1 MLEKETLTAVL
12 QFTGCTELPAALKE
26 GDIYVR
32 AIAKV
37 KKANNHETMCVIVND
52 GTGKPIIKKDFG
64 SISMIKEIVEIY
76 PLSVLESDSIPDF
89 RKKKDIV
96 SFLVRLGETESHVER
111 LASSKEDEDKA
122 ALKALV
128 YKHCIKLQIARENAK
143 STAQAKPVT
152 PVVDTEASDTPTD
165 TNVSGNT
172 NQEDDKQVDN
182 EIKVDETPNQK
193 DNGTDENNT
202 NPEETAGEDKATDS
216 DF

>member
-96 SFLVRLGETESHVER
+96 SFLVRLGETESHVEK
-111 LASSKEDEDKA
+111 LASSKEEEDKA
-122 ALKALV
+122 TLKALV

-143 STAQAKPVT
+143 SAAPAKAVD
-152 PVVDTEASDTPTD
+152 PVVEPETPETITETKTD
-165 TNVSGNT
+165 EKP
-172 NQEDDKQVDN
+172 NQE
-182 EIKVDETPNQK
+182 

-202 NPEETAGEDKATDS
+202 NPEETVGENQATGS

>member
-1 MLEKETLTAVL
+1 MLEKETLTEVL

-52 GTGKPIIKKDFG
+52 GTGNPIIKKDFG

-96 SFLVRLGETESHVER
+96 SFLVRLGETESHVEK

-143 STAQAKPVT
+143 STAQEKPVT
-152 PVVDTEASDTPTD
+152 TVVDTDASDKPTE
-165 TNVSGNT
+165 TNV
-172 NQEDDKQVDN
+172 
-182 EIKVDETPNQK
+182 DENHNPE

>member
-37 KKANNHETMCVIVND
+37 KKSNNHETMCVIVND
-52 GTGKPIIKKDFG
+52 GTGNPIIKKDFG

-96 SFLVRLGETESHVER
+96 SFLVRLGETESHVEK

-143 STAQAKPVT
+143 STAQAKHVA
-152 PVVDTEASDTPTD
+152 PVVDTEDSENHTETKVYKT
-165 TNVSGNT
+165 TN
-172 NQEDDKQVDN
+172 K
-182 EIKVDETPNQK
+182 K

-202 NPEETAGEDKATDS
+202 NPEEAAGENQATGS

>member
-52 GTGKPIIKKDFG
+52 GTGNPIIKKDFG

-96 SFLVRLGETESHVER
+96 SFLVRLGENESHVEK

-152 PVVDTEASDTPTD
+152 TVLDTEDSENPTE
-165 TNVSGNT
+165 T
-172 NQEDDKQVDN
+172 
-182 EIKVDETPNQK
+182 KVDETTNQK

-202 NPEETAGEDKATDS
+202 NPEENSGEDKATDS

>member
-52 GTGKPIIKKDFG
+52 GTGNPIIKKDFG

-76 PLSVLESDSIPDF
+76 PLSVLESDSIPYF

-96 SFLVRLGETESHVER
+96 NFLVNLGETESDVER
-111 LASSKEDEDKA
+111 LASSKEEEDKA
-122 ALKALV
+122 ALKSLV

-152 PVVDTEASDTPTD
+152 PVVDTE
-165 TNVSGNT
+165 VSENT
-172 NQEDDKQVDN
+172 T

>member
-96 SFLVRLGETESHVER
+96 SFLVRLGETESHVEK
-111 LASSKEDEDKA
+111 LASSKADEDKA

-128 YKHCIKLQIARENAK
+128 YKHCIKLQIERENAK
-143 STAQAKPVT
+143 SAAPAEAVA
-152 PVVDTEASDTPTD
+152 PVVDSEPSETPTE
-165 TNVSGNT
+165 T
-172 NQEDDKQVDN
+172 
-182 EIKVDETPNQK
+182 KVDENPNPK
-193 DNGTDENNT
+193 NNGTDENNT
-202 NPEETAGEDKATDS
+202 NPEETTGEDQATNS

>member
-96 SFLVRLGETESHVER
+96 SFLVRLGETESHVEK
-111 LASSKEDEDKA
+111 LASSKEDEDKS

-152 PVVDTEASDTPTD
+152 PVEDTEDSEKPTE
-165 TNVSGNT
+165 TKV
-172 NQEDDKQVDN
+172 N
-182 EIKVDETPNQK
+182 ETTNQK

-202 NPEETAGEDKATDS
+202 NPEETAGENQATDS
-216 DF
+216 DL

>member
-12 QFTGCTELPAALKE
+12 QFTGCTELPSALKE

-37 KKANNHETMCVIVND
+37 KKANNHETMCVVVND
-52 GTGKPIIKKDFG
+52 GEGNPIIKKDFG

-96 SFLVRLGETESHVER
+96 SFLVRLGETESNVEQ
-111 LASSKEDEDKA
+111 LAASKADEDKA
-122 ALKALV
+122 ALKALI
-128 YKHCIKLQIARENAK
+128 YKHCIKLQIERENAK
-143 STAQAKPVT
+143 SAVSAKAVA
-152 PVVDTEASDTPTD
+152 PVVEPGTYETPAET
-165 TNVSGNT
+165 
-172 NQEDDKQVDN
+172 
-182 EIKVDETPNQK
+182 KVDEKPNQE

-202 NPEETAGEDKATDS
+202 NPEETAGENQATGS

>member
-52 GTGKPIIKKDFG
+52 GEGNPIIKKDFG
-64 SISMIKEIVEIY
+64 SISMIKEILEIY

-89 RKKKDIV
+89 RSKKNIV
-96 SFLVRLGETESHVER
+96 SFLVRLGETESHVEK
-111 LASSKEDEDKA
+111 LASSKADEDKA

-152 PVVDTEASDTPTD
+152 TVVDTDAYDKPTE
-165 TNVSGNT
+165 TNV
-172 NQEDDKQVDN
+172 
-182 EIKVDETPNQK
+182 DENPNPE

-202 NPEETAGEDKATDS
+202 NPEETSGED
-216 DF
+216 

>member
-52 GTGKPIIKKDFG
+52 GTGNPIIKKDFG

-76 PLSVLESDSIPDF
+76 PLSVLESDSIPYF

-96 SFLVRLGETESHVER
+96 NFLVNLGETESDVER
-111 LASSKEDEDKA
+111 LASSKEEEDKA

-128 YKHCIKLQIARENAK
+128 YKHCIKLQIERENAK
-143 STAQAKPVT
+143 SAAPAKPVT
-152 PVVDTEASDTPTD
+152 HVVDTEDSEKPTE
-165 TNVSGNT
+165 TN
-172 NQEDDKQVDN
+172 
-182 EIKVDETPNQK
+182 IDETPNQK

-202 NPEETAGEDKATDS
+202 TSEETVGENQATGS

>member
-12 QFTGCTELPAALKE
+12 QFTGCTELPSALKE

-52 GTGKPIIKKDFG
+52 GTGNPIIKKDFG

-96 SFLVRLGETESHVER
+96 SFLVRLGETESHVEK

-152 PVVDTEASDTPTD
+152 TVEDTEDSE
-165 TNVSGNT
+165 NT
-172 NQEDDKQVDN
+172 TETKVN
-182 EIKVDETPNQK
+182 ETTNQK

>member
-37 KKANNHETMCVIVND
+37 KKSNNHETMCVIVND
-52 GTGKPIIKKDFG
+52 GTGNPIIKKDFG

-96 SFLVRLGETESHVER
+96 SFLVRLGETESHVEK
-111 LASSKEDEDKA
+111 LASSKEEEDKA

-128 YKHCIKLQIARENAK
+128 YKHCIKLQIQRENAK
-143 STAQAKPVT
+143 SAAQEKPVT
-152 PVVDTEASDTPTD
+152 NVVDTEDSENHTETKAY
-165 TNVSGNT
+165 
-172 NQEDDKQVDN
+172 
-182 EIKVDETPNQK
+182 ETPNQK

>member
-1 MLEKETLTAVL
+1 MLEKETLTEVL

-52 GTGKPIIKKDFG
+52 GEGNPIIKKDFG

-96 SFLVRLGETESHVER
+96 SFLVRLGETESHVEK
-111 LASSKEDEDKA
+111 LASSKADEDKA

-128 YKHCIKLQIARENAK
+128 YKHCIKLQIERENAK
-143 STAQAKPVT
+143 SAAPAEAVA
-152 PVVDTEASDTPTD
+152 PVVESEPSETPTE
-165 TNVSGNT
+165 T
-172 NQEDDKQVDN
+172 
-182 EIKVDETPNQK
+182 KVDENPNPK
-193 DNGTDENNT
+193 NNGTDENNT
-202 NPEETAGEDKATDS
+202 TPEETTGEDQATNS

>member
-1 MLEKETLTAVL
+1 MLEKETLTEVL

-52 GTGKPIIKKDFG
+52 GTGNPIIKKDFG

-96 SFLVRLGETESHVER
+96 SFLVRLGETESHVEK
-111 LASSKEDEDKA
+111 LASSKEDEDKS

-152 PVVDTEASDTPTD
+152 PVLDTEASDTPTE
-165 TNVSGNT
+165 TNV
-172 NQEDDKQVDN
+172 
-182 EIKVDETPNQK
+182 DEPNNQK

-202 NPEETAGEDKATDS
+202 NTEETAGEDKATDS
-216 DF
+216 DL

>member
-52 GTGKPIIKKDFG
+52 GEGNPIIKKDFG

-96 SFLVRLGETESHVER
+96 RFLVNLGETESHVEQ
-111 LASSKEDEDKA
+111 LAASKADEDKA
-122 ALKALV
+122 ALKALI
-128 YKHCIKLQIARENAK
+128 YKHCIKLQIERENAK
-143 STAQAKPVT
+143 SAVQAKAIA
-152 PVVDTEASDTPTD
+152 PVVEPETYENTTE
-165 TNVSGNT
+165 TNV
-172 NQEDDKQVDN
+172 
-182 EIKVDETPNQK
+182 DENPNPE
-193 DNGTDENNT
+193 DNGTDENHT
-202 NPEETAGEDKATDS
+202 TPEETTGEDQATNS

>member
-52 GTGKPIIKKDFG
+52 GEGNPIIKKDFG

-96 SFLVRLGETESHVER
+96 SFLVRLGETESNVEQ
-111 LASSKEDEDKA
+111 LAASKADEDKA
-122 ALKALV
+122 ALKALI
-128 YKHCIKLQIARENAK
+128 YKHCIELQIERENAK
-143 STAQAKPVT
+143 SAVSAKAVA
-152 PVVDTEASDTPTD
+152 PVVEPETPETLTETKTD
-165 TNVSGNT
+165 ENP
-172 NQEDDKQVDN
+172 NQEN
-182 EIKVDETPNQK
+182 
-193 DNGTDENNT
+193 NGTDENNT
-202 NPEETAGEDKATDS
+202 NPEETAGENQATGS

>member
-96 SFLVRLGETESHVER
+96 SFLVRLGETESHVEK
-111 LASSKEDEDKA
+111 LASSKADEDKA
-122 ALKALV
+122 ALIALV
-128 YKHCIKLQIARENAK
+128 HKHCIKLQIERENAK
-143 STAQAKPVT
+143 SAAPAKAVA
-152 PVVDTEASDTPTD
+152 PVVEPEPSETTT
-165 TNVSGNT
+165 
-172 NQEDDKQVDN
+172 
-182 EIKVDETPNQK
+182 EIKVDENLNPQN
-193 DNGTDENNT
+193 NGTDENHT
-202 NPEETAGEDKATDS
+202 NPEETAGENQATDS

>member
-1 MLEKETLTAVL
+1 MLEKETLTEVL
-12 QFTGCTELPAALKE
+12 QFTGCTELPAAIKE

-52 GTGKPIIKKDFG
+52 GTGNPIIKKDFG

-76 PLSVLESDSIPDF
+76 PLSVLESDSIPYF

-96 SFLVRLGETESHVER
+96 NFLVNLGENESDVER

-122 ALKALV
+122 AIKALV

-152 PVVDTEASDTPTD
+152 PVVDTDDSENPTE
-165 TNVSGNT
+165 T
-172 NQEDDKQVDN
+172 
-182 EIKVDETPNQK
+182 KVDESPNQK

-202 NPEETAGEDKATDS
+202 TSEETVGENQATGS

>member
-12 QFTGCTELPAALKE
+12 QFTGCTELPASLKE

-96 SFLVRLGETESHVER
+96 SFLVRLGETESHVEK

-143 STAQAKPVT
+143 STAQAKAVA
-152 PVVDTEASDTPTD
+152 PVVEPETPETITETKTD
-165 TNVSGNT
+165 
-172 NQEDDKQVDN
+172 EK
-182 EIKVDETPNQK
+182 PNQK
-193 DNGTDENNT
+193 ENGTDENNT

>member
-52 GTGKPIIKKDFG
+52 GTGNPIIKKDFG

-76 PLSVLESDSIPDF
+76 PLSVLESDSIPYF

-96 SFLVRLGETESHVER
+96 NFLVRLGETESDVER
-111 LASSKEDEDKA
+111 LASSKEEEDKA
-122 ALKALV
+122 TLKALV
-128 YKHCIKLQIARENAK
+128 YKHCIKLQIQRENAK
-143 STAQAKPVT
+143 SAAQEKPVT
-152 PVVDTEASDTPTD
+152 NVVDTEDSEKPTES
-165 TNVSGNT
+165 N
-172 NQEDDKQVDN
+172 
-182 EIKVDETPNQK
+182 VDENPNPE

>member
-96 SFLVRLGETESHVER
+96 SFLVRLGETESHVEK
-111 LASSKEDEDKA
+111 LASSKADEDKA

-128 YKHCIKLQIARENAK
+128 YKHCIKLQIERENAK
-143 STAQAKPVT
+143 SAAPAKTVA
-152 PVVDTEASDTPTD
+152 PVVEQESYENTTEK
-165 TNVSGNT
+165 N
-172 NQEDDKQVDN
+172 
-182 EIKVDETPNQK
+182 VDENPNPE

-202 NPEETAGEDKATDS
+202 TSEETVGEDKATDS

>member
-26 GDIYVR
+26 CDIYVR

-52 GTGKPIIKKDFG
+52 GTGNPIIKKDFG

-76 PLSVLESDSIPDF
+76 PLSVLESDSIPYF

-96 SFLVRLGETESHVER
+96 DFLVNLGENESDVER

-143 STAQAKPVT
+143 STTQAKPVT
-152 PVVDTEASDTPTD
+152 PVVDTEASEKPTE
-165 TNVSGNT
+165 T
-172 NQEDDKQVDN
+172 
-182 EIKVDETPNQK
+182 KVDENPNQK

-202 NPEETAGEDKATDS
+202 NPEETAGENQATGS

>member
-96 SFLVRLGETESHVER
+96 SFLVRLGETESHVEK
-111 LASSKEDEDKA
+111 LASSKADEDKA

-128 YKHCIKLQIARENAK
+128 YKHCIKLQIERENAK
-143 STAQAKPVT
+143 SAAPAKTVA
-152 PVVDTEASDTPTD
+152 PVVEQESYENATEK
-165 TNVSGNT
+165 N
-172 NQEDDKQVDN
+172 
-182 EIKVDETPNQK
+182 VDENPNPE
-193 DNGTDENNT
+193 DNGTDENYT
-202 NPEETAGEDKATDS
+202 TPEETTGEDQATNS

>member
-1 MLEKETLTAVL
+1 MLERENLTAVL

-52 GTGKPIIKKDFG
+52 GTGNPIIKKDFG

-76 PLSVLESDSIPDF
+76 PLSVLESDSIPYF

-96 SFLVRLGETESHVER
+96 NFLVNLGETESDVER
-111 LASSKEDEDKA
+111 LASSKEEEDKA

-128 YKHCIKLQIARENAK
+128 YKHCIKLQIQRENAK
-143 STAQAKPVT
+143 SAAQEKPVT
-152 PVVDTEASDTPTD
+152 NVLDTEDSETPTEP
-165 TNVSGNT
+165 N
-172 NQEDDKQVDN
+172 
-182 EIKVDETPNQK
+182 VDETHNQK

>member
-52 GTGKPIIKKDFG
+52 GEGNPIIKKDFG

-96 SFLVRLGETESHVER
+96 SFLVRLGETESNVEQ
-111 LASSKEDEDKA
+111 LAASKADEDKA
-122 ALKALV
+122 ALKALI
-128 YKHCIKLQIARENAK
+128 YKHCIELQIERENAK
-143 STAQAKPVT
+143 SAVSAKAVA
-152 PVVDTEASDTPTD
+152 PVVEPETPETLTETKTD
-165 TNVSGNT
+165 ENP
-172 NQEDDKQVDN
+172 NQEN
-182 EIKVDETPNQK
+182 
-193 DNGTDENNT
+193 NGTDENNT
-202 NPEETAGEDKATDS
+202 NPEETAGKNQATGS

>member
-96 SFLVRLGETESHVER
+96 SFLVRLGETESHVEK
-111 LASSKEDEDKA
+111 LASSKADEDKA

-128 YKHCIKLQIARENAK
+128 YKHCIKLQIERENAK
-143 STAQAKPVT
+143 SAAPAKAVA
-152 PVVDTEASDTPTD
+152 PVVEQETYEKTTEK
-165 TNVSGNT
+165 N
-172 NQEDDKQVDN
+172 
-182 EIKVDETPNQK
+182 VDENLNPKN
-193 DNGTDENNT
+193 NGTDENHT
-202 NPEETAGEDKATDS
+202 NPEETAGENQATDS

>member
-1 MLEKETLTAVL
+1 MLEKETITAVL

-52 GTGKPIIKKDFG
+52 GTGNPIIKKDFG

-89 RKKKDIV
+89 RSKKNIV
-96 SFLVRLGETESHVER
+96 SFLVSLGENESYVDR
-111 LASSKEDEDKA
+111 LAASKSDDDKA
-122 ALKALV
+122 ALKSLV
-128 YKHCIKLQIARENAK
+128 YKHCIRLQIERENAK
-143 STAQAKPVT
+143 SAVPAKAVA
-152 PVVDTEASDTPTD
+152 PVVEQETYENTTE
-165 TNVSGNT
+165 TNV
-172 NQEDDKQVDN
+172 
-182 EIKVDETPNQK
+182 DENHNPE
-193 DNGTDENNT
+193 DNGTDENHT
-202 NPEETAGEDKATDS
+202 TPEETTGEDQATNS

>member
-76 PLSVLESDSIPDF
+76 PLSVLESDSIPYF

-96 SFLVRLGETESHVER
+96 SFLVRLGETESHVEK

-143 STAQAKPVT
+143 SAVQSKAIA
-152 PVVDTEASDTPTD
+152 PVVEPETYENTTE
-165 TNVSGNT
+165 TNVDENPNT
-172 NQEDDKQVDN
+172 E
-182 EIKVDETPNQK
+182 

-202 NPEETAGEDKATDS
+202 TPEETTGEDQATNS

>member
-96 SFLVRLGETESHVER
+96 SFLVRLGETESHVEK
-111 LASSKEDEDKA
+111 LASSKADEDKA

-128 YKHCIKLQIARENAK
+128 YKHCIKLQIERENAK
-143 STAQAKPVT
+143 SAAPAEAVA
-152 PVVDTEASDTPTD
+152 PVVESEPSETPTE
-165 TNVSGNT
+165 T
-172 NQEDDKQVDN
+172 
-182 EIKVDETPNQK
+182 KVDENPNPK
-193 DNGTDENNT
+193 NNGTDENYT
-202 NPEETAGEDKATDS
+202 TPEETTGEDKATDS

>member
-12 QFTGCTELPAALKE
+12 QFTGCTELPSALKE

-52 GTGKPIIKKDFG
+52 GEGNPIIKKDFG

-96 SFLVRLGETESHVER
+96 RFLVNLGETESHVER
-111 LASSKEDEDKA
+111 LASSKEEEDKA

-128 YKHCIKLQIARENAK
+128 YKHCIKLQIERENAK
-143 STAQAKPVT
+143 SFVPAKPVS
-152 PVVDTEASDTPTD
+152 PVVEPETPETLTETKTD
-165 TNVSGNT
+165 ENP
-172 NQEDDKQVDN
+172 NQE
-182 EIKVDETPNQK
+182 

-202 NPEETAGEDKATDS
+202 NPEETAGENQATGS

>member
-52 GTGKPIIKKDFG
+52 GTGNPIIKKDFG

-96 SFLVRLGETESHVER
+96 SFLVRLGETESHVEK

-143 STAQAKPVT
+143 STSQAKHIT
-152 PVVDTEASDTPTD
+152 PVEDTEYSEKHTET
-165 TNVSGNT
+165 
-172 NQEDDKQVDN
+172 
-182 EIKVDETPNQK
+182 KVDETTNQK

>member
-1 MLEKETLTAVL
+1 MIEKETLTAVL

-96 SFLVRLGETESHVER
+96 SFLVRLGETESHVEK

-143 STAQAKPVT
+143 STAQAKSVN
-152 PVVDTEASDTPTD
+152 PVVYTDGSEKPTET
-165 TNVSGNT
+165 
-172 NQEDDKQVDN
+172 
-182 EIKVDETPNQK
+182 KVDKTNNQK

-202 NPEETAGEDKATDS
+202 TSEETVGENQATGS

>member
-1 MLEKETLTAVL
+1 MFEKETLTAVL

-52 GTGKPIIKKDFG
+52 GEGNPIIKKDFG

-96 SFLVRLGETESHVER
+96 SFHVRLGETESHVEK

-143 STAQAKPVT
+143 STAQAKPVN
-152 PVVDTEASDTPTD
+152 PVVDTEDYENHTETKVYEPT
-165 TNVSGNT
+165 N
-172 NQEDDKQVDN
+172 K
-182 EIKVDETPNQK
+182 K

-202 NPEETAGEDKATDS
+202 TSEETVGEDKATDS

>member
-52 GTGKPIIKKDFG
+52 GTGNPIIKKDFG

-96 SFLVRLGETESHVER
+96 SFLVRLGETESHVEK
-111 LASSKEDEDKA
+111 LASSKADEDKA

-128 YKHCIKLQIARENAK
+128 YKHCIKLQIERENAK
-143 STAQAKPVT
+143 SAVSAKAVA
-152 PVVDTEASDTPTD
+152 PVVEPEPSETTT
-165 TNVSGNT
+165 
-172 NQEDDKQVDN
+172 
-182 EIKVDETPNQK
+182 EIKVDENLNPRN
-193 DNGTDENNT
+193 NGTDENHT
-202 NPEETAGEDKATDS
+202 NPEETAGEDQATNS

>member
-96 SFLVRLGETESHVER
+96 SFLVRLGETESHVEK
-111 LASSKEDEDKA
+111 LASSKADEDKA

-128 YKHCIKLQIARENAK
+128 YKHCIKLQIERENAK
-143 STAQAKPVT
+143 SAAPAKAVA
-152 PVVDTEASDTPTD
+152 PVVEQETYENTTPK
-165 TNVSGNT
+165 N
-172 NQEDDKQVDN
+172 
-182 EIKVDETPNQK
+182 VDENPNPE
-193 DNGTDENNT
+193 DNGTDENHT
-202 NPEETAGEDKATDS
+202 NPEETAGEDQATNS

>member
-52 GTGKPIIKKDFG
+52 GEGNPIIKKDFG
-64 SISMIKEIVEIY
+64 SISMIKEIIEIY

-96 SFLVRLGETESHVER
+96 SFLVRLGETESHVEN
-111 LASSKEDEDKA
+111 LASSKEDKDKA
-122 ALKALV
+122 ALKALI
-128 YKHCIKLQIARENAK
+128 YKHCIKLQIERENAK
-143 STAQAKPVT
+143 SSVPAKAIA
-152 PVVDTEASDTPTD
+152 PVVEPENYENTTE
-165 TNVSGNT
+165 TNV
-172 NQEDDKQVDN
+172 
-182 EIKVDETPNQK
+182 DENPNPE

-202 NPEETAGEDKATDS
+202 TPEETTGEDQATNS

>member
-96 SFLVRLGETESHVER
+96 SFLVRLGETESHVEK

-143 STAQAKPVT
+143 STAQEKPVN
-152 PVVDTEASDTPTD
+152 PVVYTEGSEKPTE
-165 TNVSGNT
+165 T
-172 NQEDDKQVDN
+172 
-182 EIKVDETPNQK
+182 KVYETHNQK

-202 NPEETAGEDKATDS
+202 TSEETVGENQATGS

>member
-52 GTGKPIIKKDFG
+52 GTGNPIIKKDFG

-96 SFLVRLGETESHVER
+96 SFLVRLGETESHVEK

-143 STAQAKPVT
+143 STAQAKPVNH
-152 PVVDTEASDTPTD
+152 VVDTEDSENHTETKAY
-165 TNVSGNT
+165 
-172 NQEDDKQVDN
+172 
-182 EIKVDETPNQK
+182 ETPNQK

>member
-1 MLEKETLTAVL
+1 MLEKETITAVL

-52 GTGKPIIKKDFG
+52 GEGNPIIKKDFG

-96 SFLVRLGETESHVER
+96 SFLVRLGETESHVEN
-111 LASSKEDEDKA
+111 LASSKEDKDKA
-122 ALKALV
+122 ALKALI
-128 YKHCIKLQIARENAK
+128 YKHCIKLQIERENAK
-143 STAQAKPVT
+143 SAAQAKTVA
-152 PVVDTEASDTPTD
+152 PVVEPETSETTTE
-165 TNVSGNT
+165 TNVY
-172 NQEDDKQVDN
+172 EK
-182 EIKVDETPNQK
+182 PNQK
-193 DNGTDENNT
+193 HNGTDENNT
-202 NPEETAGEDKATDS
+202 TPEETVGEDQATGS